1 MPAYIKT
8 GGAWQEL
15 TGLDRPYV
23 KVSGSWQ
30 GVTNGYAK
38 VSGAWQQVYQYDNTA
53 PTIPT
58 PTVVKNGSSFD
69 VTWGAITDSE
79 SGVASATLQQ
89 VFIGSSSGEV
99 NGSTYSITSGGFGG
113 GTTTMTVPTNR
124 RNTPSGETWQ
134 VSFKIT
140 ATDAA
145 NNQATGNGSIYQ
157 YTRPYG
163 TYSFLPT
170 DADSYSSSNTWTNL
184 TAEGIVRKSTSWQHG
199 LWFYGTNITD
209 ACKGHTA
216 DSGTIYV
223 KRAGSTDSFRGNTG
237 TFTFRVHNLTSASG
251 SASFAGTNATQ
262 YLSGDNA
269 DAYVTMPGDWL
280 SAFGAGTSYGVA
292 LTDHSNQPGYLR
304 GASDFSGL
312 VTLVY
317 N

>member
-1 MPAYIKT
+1 MPSYIKT

-38 VSGAWQQVYQYDNTA
+38 VSGTWQQVYQYDNTA

-124 RNTPSGETWQ
+124 RNTPSGETWE

-140 ATDAA
+140 ATDVA

-157 YTRPYG
+157 YTRPLG
-163 TYSFLPT
+163 TYSYLPT
-170 DADSYSSSNTWTNL
+170 DAESF
-184 TAEGIVRKSTSWQHG
+184 GTSWSNFVVADEAVVRRSTTWQYG
-199 LWFYGTNITD
+199 AFFYGTNITSG
-209 ACKGHTA
+209 CKGHTA
-216 DSGTIYV
+216 DSGTIFV
-223 KRAGSTDSFRGNTG
+223 KRSASGAVFEGNTG

-251 SASFAGTNATQ
+251 TPTFAGTNATQ
-262 YLSGDNA
+262 SLSGTNA
-269 DAYVTMPGDWL
+269 SATITMPGDWL

-292 LTDHSNQPGYLR
+292 LTDHSNQPGGVR
-304 GASDFSGL
+304 GKSDFSGL

>member
-1 MPAYIKT
+1 MPSYIKT

-30 GVTNGYAK
+30 GVSNAYAK
-38 VSGAWQQVYQYDNTA
+38 VSGSWQQVYQYDNTA

-58 PTVVKNGSSFD
+58 PTVVKNGTSFD
-69 VTWGAITDSE
+69 VSWGAITDSE
-79 SGVASATLQQ
+79 SGVASATLRQ
-89 VFIGSSSGEV
+89 VFIGSTSGFV
-99 NGSTYSITSGGFGG
+99 TGSTYSIPSGAFSG

-124 RNTPSGETWQ
+124 RNTPTGETWE
-134 VSFKIT
+134 VTFEIV
-140 ATDAA
+140 ATDVA
-145 NNQATGNGSIYQ
+145 NNSATGSGSIYQ

-163 TYSFLPT
+163 TYSFVPT

-199 LWFYGTNITD
+199 LWFYGTNITSG
-209 ACKGHTA
+209 CKTHTP
-216 DSGTIYV
+216 DSGTIFV
-223 KRAGSTDSFRGNTG
+223 KRAGSGDSFRGNSG
-237 TFTFRVHNLTSASG
+237 TFSFRVHNLTSASG
-251 SASFAGTNATQ
+251 AATFAGTTATQ
-262 YLSGDNA
+262 SLSGDDA
-269 DAYVTMPGDWL
+269 SAYVTMPGDWL

-304 GASDFSGL
+304 GNSDFSGL

>member
-1 MPAYIKT
+1 MPSYIKT

-30 GVTNGYAK
+30 GVSNAYAK
-38 VSGAWQQVYQYDNTA
+38 VSGSWQQVYQYDNTA

-69 VTWGAITDSE
+69 VSWGAITDSE
-79 SGVASATLQQ
+79 SGVASATLRQ
-89 VFIGSSSGEV
+89 VFVGSTSGFV
-99 NGSTYSITSGGFGG
+99 TGSTYSIPSGAFSG

-124 RNTPSGETWQ
+124 RNTPTGETWE
-134 VSFKIT
+134 VTFEIV
-140 ATDAA
+140 ATDVA
-145 NNQATGNGSIYQ
+145 NNSATGSGSIYQ

-163 TYSFLPT
+163 TYSFVPT

-199 LWFYGTNITD
+199 LWFYGTNITSG
-209 ACKGHTA
+209 CKTHTP
-216 DSGTIYV
+216 DSGTIFV
-223 KRAGSTDSFRGNTG
+223 KRAGSGDSFRGNSG
-237 TFTFRVHNLTSASG
+237 TFSFRVHNLTSASG
-251 SASFAGTNATQ
+251 AATFAGTTATQ
-262 YLSGDNA
+262 SLSGDDA
-269 DAYVTMPGDWL
+269 SAYVTMPGDWL

-304 GASDFSGL
+304 GNSDFSGL